1 MNAAKL
7 KQIFTTASEEDIQ
20 AFLFVFLDHAKEYNI
35 VTKFQENAFL
45 AQILAEVGSE
55 LKSVR
60 ENLNYSCAGLKNTF
74 GFYKKHPHL
83 ALKHG
88 RCNGHS
94 ADQQAIGNHAYAE
107 RIGNGDVS
115 SGDGFKF
122 RGGGFF
128 QLTGRAN
135 YERIAQQLPV
145 RHTAEELERDITEVD
160 YGLISAMAFWR
171 ENHMDKATHI
181 DETTAI
187 INKHTNSY
195 AKREKAYLGVAGI
208 NV

>member
-20 AFLFVFLDHAKEYNI
+20 AFLFVFLDHAEEYNI

-45 AQILAEVGSE
+45 AQVLAEVGSN

-60 ENLNYSCAGLKNTF
+60 ENLNYNCSALKNTF
-74 GFYKKHPHL
+74 GYYKKHPHL
-83 ALKHG
+83 ALEHG
-88 RCNGHS
+88 RCNGHP
-94 ADQQAIGNHAYAE
+94 ADQVAIGNHAYAN
-107 RIGNGDVS
+107 RIGNSGPV
-115 SGDGFKF
+115 SGDGYRF

-128 QLTGRAN
+128 QLTGKAN
-135 YERIAQQLPV
+135 YERIGKNLPIP
-145 RHTAEELERDITEVD
+145 HTAEELETDILQVD